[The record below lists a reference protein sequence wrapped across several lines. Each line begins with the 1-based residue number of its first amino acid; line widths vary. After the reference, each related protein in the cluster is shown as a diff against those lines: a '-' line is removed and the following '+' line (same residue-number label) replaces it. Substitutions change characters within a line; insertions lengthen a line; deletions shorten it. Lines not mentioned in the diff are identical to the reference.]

1 VTALR
6 GWNRNEVL
14 FIYGYSFL
22 STALFGM
29 LAPNLYQFGDRYII
43 KGQFDRVLLRPLNS
57 LSQVLF
63 ESFNLDSIGNIALGA
78 VVITIVKERLG
89 MVFSVWDWLWLV
101 GSAVSGG
108 VILLS
113 FFVILA
119 SMSFH
124 FEDRLG
130 ITAPFYNMLQFSRY
144 PLTIFNRTL
153 QFILSWL
160 IPFGFIA
167 FYPAT
172 HFFSRTGFELFC
184 YATPLV
190 AVVTASVAG
199 VLWTFGV
206 SRYASTGN

>member
-1 VTALR
+1 MIRRTVVIYSLYLAQFVKTRLEYKWNFFASLVSSALISASGLLFILILLDGETVNALR

-89 MVFSVWDWLWLV
+89 LVFSV
-101 GSAVSGG
+101 
-108 VILLS
+108 
-113 FFVILA
+113 
-119 SMSFH
+119 
-124 FEDRLG
+124 
-130 ITAPFYNMLQFSRY
+130 
-144 PLTIFNRTL
+144 
-153 QFILSWL
+153 
-160 IPFGFIA
+160 
-167 FYPAT
+167 
-172 HFFSRTGFELFC
+172 
-184 YATPLV
+184 
-190 AVVTASVAG
+190 
-199 VLWTFGV
+199 
-206 SRYASTGN
+206 